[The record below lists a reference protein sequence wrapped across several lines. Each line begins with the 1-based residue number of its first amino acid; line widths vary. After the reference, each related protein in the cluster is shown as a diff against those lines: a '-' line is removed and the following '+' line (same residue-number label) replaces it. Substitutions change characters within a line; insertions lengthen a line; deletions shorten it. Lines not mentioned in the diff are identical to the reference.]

1 MDDLSGASTSEF
13 TASRAYCRWRR
24 KRLPRQRRA
33 TASRMSAD
41 DRSQH
46 VSLTIGWQAMR
57 ANLKPALALQAVML
71 VVVLAYYF
79 SARFAALLAAVA
91 EYKLAHGIPFV
102 VLSAIV
108 AAALLPEL
116 FLVIF
121 AQGGRFHRDNFRNLL
136 FTVPLWGFGGITVDL
151 LYRGLAWLLGDDVT
165 LPVIIAKIC
174 IDQFIYSVFFA
185 APYEV
190 IAYEWKNSGFSAA
203 TLRRCFSLRYYR
215 EKIFPTILTNWFIWI
230 PLVAMIYSLPLPLQF
245 PLFSFALTFW
255 VLLLTYMTNVF
266 AGKEMPQVALT
277 PQIGEAAR

>member
-1 MDDLSGASTSEF
+1 
-13 TASRAYCRWRR
+13 
-24 KRLPRQRRA
+24 
-33 TASRMSAD
+33 MSAE
-41 DRSQH
+41 DRASH
-46 VSLTIGWQAMR
+46 VPLTIGWEAMR

-71 VVVLAYYF
+71 VVVLAYYL
-79 SARFAALLAAVA
+79 SPRVAALLGAVA
-91 EYKLAHGIPFV
+91 DYKLAHGIPFV
-102 VLSAIV
+102 VLSAII

-121 AQGGRFHRDNFRNLL
+121 AQTGRFRRQNFRNLL

-151 LYRGLAWLLGDDVT
+151 LYRGLAWLLGDEAT
-165 LPVIIAKIC
+165 LPVIVAKIC
-174 IDQFIYSVFFA
+174 IDQFLYSVFFA

-203 TLRRCFSLRYYR
+203 TLRRCFRLRYYR
-215 EKIFPTILTNWFIWI
+215 EKILPTILTNWFIWI

-266 AGKEMPQVALT
+266 AGKNGAQVSLA
-277 PQIGEAAR
+277 PQIGEAVQ